1 MQRRLETIDNV
12 KILMMLAVVLYH
24 SCMFFTGSWFDGA
37 KPVYEARYLS
47 IFAQWL
53 NTFHVQTFTL
63 ASGFLFYCLR
73 MEKGKYTDFGKDVLK
88 RGKRLLLPY
97 FCVMLTWV
105 IPFYVH
111 YSGFELS
118 QIVYKYVLGCAPSQL
133 WFLPM
138 LFLLFVFFY
147 RILDEKYVSTQGM
160 LAVATISIGG
170 GYLLDKIG
178 VNVFQISAAVK
189 YAGYY
194 YFGAYVYKMKA
205 EKRWMLPISAFGSI
219 AIFIIGKIIK
229 ANITA
234 SVLVRL
240 IGSILGYM
248 CSYMGVV
255 FIYYSVKIITERLID
270 ARKPKIWNEL
280 KKMSFGI
287 YLFHQQIIYLTI
299 IPLNGKVPPIVQVVI
314 GFVCAIGV
322 ASLITAVLK
331 RFKLTRTLYGV

>member
-12 KILMMLAVVLYH
+12 KVLMMLAVVLYH

-47 IFAQWL
+47 IFARWL
-53 NTFHVQTFTL
+53 NTFHVQTFAM

-73 MEKGKYTDFGKDVLK
+73 TEKGKYIHFGKDILK

-111 YSGFELS
+111 YSGFDLS
-118 QIVYKYVLGCAPSQL
+118 KIVYKYVLGCAPSQL

-138 LFLLFVFFY
+138 LFLLFIIFY
-147 RILDEKYVSTQGM
+147 RVLYEKHVSTKGM
-160 LAVATISIGG
+160 FAVAVASIGG

-178 VNVFQISAAVK
+178 VNVFQVSTAVK

-194 YFGAYVYKMKA
+194 YLGAYLCK
-205 EKRWMLPISAFGSI
+205 EKIENRWMIPISGCGSI
-219 AIFIIGKIIK
+219 AFFVIGKAIE
-229 ANITA
+229 ANTTA
-234 SVLVRL
+234 SAVVRL
-240 IGSILGYM
+240 IVLILSYT
-248 CSYMGVV
+248 CSYMGVI
-255 FIYYSVKIITERLID
+255 FIYNTVKMITDNLVNI
-270 ARKPKIWNEL
+270 KKSKIWNGL
-280 KKMSFGI
+280 KDKSFGI

-299 IPLNGKVPPIVQVVI
+299 IPLNGKVPPIVQVMI
-314 GFVCAIGV
+314 SFLCAVGL
-322 ASLITAVLK
+322 ASIITAMLK
-331 RFKLTRTLYGV
+331 KFKLTRALYGV

>member
-12 KILMMLAVVLYH
+12 KVLMMLAVVLYH

-53 NTFHVQTFTL
+53 NTFHVQTFTM

-73 MEKGKYTDFGKDVLK
+73 IEKEKYIHFRKDILK

-97 FCVMLTWV
+97 FFVMLTWV
-105 IPFYVH
+105 IPFYVY
-111 YSGFELS
+111 YSGFDLS
-118 QIVYKYVLGCAPSQL
+118 KIVYKYVLGCAPSQL

-138 LFLLFVFFY
+138 LFLLFIIFY
-147 RILDEKYVSTQGM
+147 RVLDEKHVSTKGM
-160 LAVATISIGG
+160 IAVVAVSMG

-178 VNVFQISAAVK
+178 VNVFQVSTAIK

-194 YFGAYVYKMKA
+194 YLGAYLYKKKI
-205 EKRWMLPISAFGSI
+205 ENKWMIPISGFGSI
-219 AIFIIGKIIK
+219 VFFVIDKIIEM
-229 ANITA
+229 NTPSSI
-234 SVLVRL
+234 LVRSVGL
-240 IGSILGYM
+240 ILAYM

-255 FIYYSVKIITERLID
+255 FVFGIVKMITEKLSNV
-270 ARKPKIWNEL
+270 RKSKIWKGL
-280 KKMSFGI
+280 KERSFGV

-299 IPLNGKVPPIVQVVI
+299 IPLNGKVTPIVQVMI
-314 GFVCAIGV
+314 SFVCAVGV
-322 ASLITAVLK
+322 ASIITVMLK
-331 RFKLTRTLYGV
+331 RFKLTRILYGV